1 MGRKV
6 RRRRRVRTKS
16 AQCDWG
22 KAVLPPG
29 FGFRVRRPEPMSS
42 KRTPVGDLG
51 TFQEGTGERV
61 VVQPQLP
68 QSGISTKR
76 LYRRSTS

>member
-1 MGRKV
+1 
-6 RRRRRVRTKS
+6 
-16 AQCDWG
+16 
-22 KAVLPPG
+22 
-29 FGFRVRRPEPMSS
+29 MSS